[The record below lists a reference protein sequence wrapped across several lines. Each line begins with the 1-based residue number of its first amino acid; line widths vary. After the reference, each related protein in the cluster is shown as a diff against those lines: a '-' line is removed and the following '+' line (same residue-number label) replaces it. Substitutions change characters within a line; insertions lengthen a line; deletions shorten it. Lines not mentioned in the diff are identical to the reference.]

1 MSESSGAVDGGT
13 SASAAVPEG
22 LAAAIP
28 VKEGGGETLLED
40 APRETE
46 GSALR

>member
-1 MSESSGAVDGGT
+1 MSESSEVVGGGT
-13 SASAAVPEG
+13 SAAVVAAPKV
-22 LAAAIP
+22 LATP
-28 VKEGGGETLLED
+28 VEKVGRGTLLED

>member
-1 MSESSGAVDGGT
+1 MSESSEVVGGGT
-13 SASAAVPEG
+13 SIAATTAPEVSAA
-22 LAAAIP
+22 P
-28 VKEGGGETLLED
+28 VKEGGRGTLLED